1 MISGE
6 QKFLAIVAHLGYL
19 FGIGLIIIP
28 LIIVLLKKND
38 SFVHEHAKQAL
49 IAQTMFVLCSTIV
62 MFLVHILIGILL
74 IPFLCIIGAGF
85 FITSLIAAYKAMK
98 GYSYAYPLIQGIA
111 RNF

>member
-6 QKFLAIVAHLGYL
+6 QKFLAVLSHLAYL
-19 FGIGLIIIP
+19 LGIGLIIVP
-28 LIIVLLKKND
+28 LIIVLLKKSD

-62 MFLVHILIGILL
+62 MFLVHLLIGILL
-74 IPFLCIIGAGF
+74 IPFLCIVGAVF
-85 FITSLIAAYKAMK
+85 FITSLVAAYKAMK
-98 GYSYAYPLIQGIA
+98 GDSYDYPLIQSIA

>member
-6 QKFLAIVAHLGYL
+6 QKFLAILAHLAYL

-49 IAQTMFVLCSTIV
+49 IAQTMFVLCSTII
-62 MFLVHILIGILL
+62 MFLVHLLIGILL
-74 IPFLCIIGAGF
+74 LPFLCIVGAGF
-85 FITSLIAAYKAMK
+85 FITSLLAAYKAMK
-98 GYSYAYPLIQGIA
+98 GKSYYYPLIQGIA